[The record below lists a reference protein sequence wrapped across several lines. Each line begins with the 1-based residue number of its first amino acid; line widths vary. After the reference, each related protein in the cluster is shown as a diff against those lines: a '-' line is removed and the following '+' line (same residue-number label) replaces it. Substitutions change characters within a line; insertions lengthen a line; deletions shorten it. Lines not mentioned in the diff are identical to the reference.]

1 MFAML
6 VDVTSEVGTSLSFE
20 PAEQQS
26 EPVVDTEMRG
36 RSLLERQVHRRVKRT
51 VDLL

>member
-1 MFAML
+1 ML

-20 PAEQQS
+20 AAEQQS
-26 EPVVDTEMRG
+26 EPVVDTVMRG
-36 RSLLERQVHRRVKRT
+36 RSLLEGQVHRRVKRT